1 MNILISYGILACKE
15 HVELK
20 KLLDLLFN
28 TIDKDQSEIVLLLD
42 ENNTTEEVQ
51 EVVSEFINKQDFD
64 NFNVFHRSL
73 NNNFSE
79 QKNYLNSKCVG
90 KYIFQIDAD
99 ELLTAEFI
107 TYLPKILNTNPN
119 VDLFYI
125 PRINIVDN
133 ISREYILSQ
142 GWRVNE
148 LGHIN
153 SPDYQSR
160 LYRNNSDIHWENK
173 VHETIKGHKS
183 YHSLPNIP
191 LFCILHYKTFEKQ
204 KTQNDFYNQL

>member
-1 MNILISYGILACKE
+1 MNILISYGILACNE

-20 KLLDLLFN
+20 KLLELLFN
-28 TIDKDQSEIVLLLD
+28 TIDKEQSEIVLLLD

-51 EVVSEFINKQDFD
+51 EVVSEFINNKNF
-64 NFNVFHRSL
+64 NGFNVFHKPL

-79 QKNYLNSKCVG
+79 QKNYLNSKCKG

-99 ELLTAEFI
+99 ELLTEEFI
-107 TYLPKILNTNPN
+107 VYLPKILNTNPS

-125 PRINIVDN
+125 PRINIVEGVT
-133 ISREYILSQ
+133 SEYVRLQ
-142 GWRVNE
+142 GWRMNE

-153 SPDYQSR
+153 PPDYQSR

-183 YHSLPNIP
+183 YHNLPNIP
-191 LFCILHYKTFEKQ
+191 IFCILHYKVFEKQ
-204 KTQNDFYNQL
+204 KRQNEFYSQI